1 MNSPHYILEY
11 SNYDFRYVRL
21 CDLDIPREKKGQL
34 FANSGDSDQMPYSAA
49 SDLCLHCLPV
59 TLLGVSRLQ
68 WVKEEYLVI
77 ILGYFFLQI
86 SIKTCC
92 GYSLEALCLGTSSEY
107 PQHINVFYY
116 EIRKNIPELTPNTP
130 S

>member
-11 SNYDFRYVRL
+11 SSYDFRYVRL

-34 FANSGDSDQMPYSAA
+34 FANSGDPDQMPCSAA

-77 ILGYFFLQI
+77 ILGIIFFPDLHKNI
-86 SIKTCC
+86 CC
-92 GYSLEALCLGTSSEY
+92 GYSLEALCRGASSEY
-107 PQHINVFYY
+107 PQHIHAF
-116 EIRKNIPELTPNTP
+116 ITK
-130 S
+130 